1 MTEMAIAR
9 RLGSMLLAGSLL
21 GASPAA
27 AFQARLAAGTLR
39 QGEVGVVLVTGLGQA
54 REITGSVGSRPSG
67 FFPYGD
73 GYAAIV
79 GIDLETPPGTL
90 TWRVAAVDERGVAR
104 KASGTVTV
112 KARQFPVQRLT
123 LPPAQVDLDP
133 ETERRA
139 ESEAAHLRGVFES
152 VSGERLWRGAFV
164 RPVPGS
170 GPGEGFG
177 ARRLIN
183 GKPRMPHAGIDFAAD
198 RGAPV
203 VAVNRGRV
211 ALVAE
216 FFFPGRLVILDH
228 GLGLFTLYYHLDR
241 VDVAEGAL
249 VERGESI
256 GAVGATGRATGP
268 HLHFGAMLRQARV
281 DPGALLTLPL
291 RD

>member
-1 MTEMAIAR
+1 MI
-9 RLGSMLLAGSLL
+9 LLLSGSLSVAL
-21 GASPAA
+21 PAA
-27 AFQARLAAGTLR
+27 AFEARVSAPIVR
-39 QGEVGVVLVTGLGQA
+39 QGDVTTVLVTGVGEA
-54 REITGSVGSRPSG
+54 REIAGSVGSRPST
-67 FFPYGD
+67 FFPYGK
-73 GYAAIV
+73 GYAAVV
-79 GIDLETPPGTL
+79 GIDLETPPGKL
-90 TWRVAAVDERGVAR
+90 AWRVAVTDQRGVAR

-133 ETERRA
+133 DTERRA
-139 ESEAAHLRGVFES
+139 ESEAARLRGVFES
-152 VSGERLWRGAFV
+152 VSTERLWRGGFV
-164 RPVPGS
+164 SPVPGS

-177 ARRLIN
+177 ARRVIN
-183 GKPRMPHAGIDFAAD
+183 GKPRMPHSGTDFAAE

-211 ALVAE
+211 ALVAD

-241 VDVAEGAL
+241 VEVSEGAL
-249 VERGESI
+249 VERGAII

-268 HLHFGAMLRQARV
+268 HLHFGALVRQARV
-281 DPGALLTLPL
+281 DPDAILALPL